1 MNNKVIVFKVF
12 LFKLFKPLEKIFAY
26 NRMRRDRWLTKQ
38 ANKIPKGS
46 KVLDIGAGGCPH
58 REKFNHCKYFTQDFT
73 QLSDLQIQ
81 NQEGY
86 GRIDFVSDIL
96 EIPVPDKSYD
106 AILCTEVIEH
116 IPDPISAIQEMS
128 RILKPGGIL
137 LITAPLQSGLHQE
150 PYHFYG
156 GYTKYWYKKFLLENN
171 FKDLNIEPNGSLHTT
186 YFALG
191 STIFKSFL
199 EAILNNS
206 NLLHKLIALISL
218 IIFAPVFLILNP
230 IFCFFWESVYQQK
243 GFTAGYHVS
252 AKKVL

>member
-26 NRMRRDRWLTKQ
+26 NRMRRDRWLTEQ

-128 RILKPGGIL
+128 RILK
-137 LITAPLQSGLHQE
+137 QE
-150 PYHFYG
+150 EFY
-156 GYTKYWYKKFLLENN
+156 
-171 FKDLNIEPNGSLHTT
+171 
-186 YFALG
+186 
-191 STIFKSFL
+191 
-199 EAILNNS
+199 
-206 NLLHKLIALISL
+206 
-218 IIFAPVFLILNP
+218 
-230 IFCFFWESVYQQK
+230 
-243 GFTAGYHVS
+243 
-252 AKKVL
+252 

>member
-128 RILKPGGIL
+128 RILKPGGVL
-137 LITAPLQSGLHQE
+137 LITAPLQAGLHQE

-156 GYTKYWYKKFLLENN
+156 GYTKYWYKKFLTE
-171 FKDLNIEPNGSLHTT
+171 I
-186 YFALG
+186 
-191 STIFKSFL
+191 
-199 EAILNNS
+199 IL
-206 NLLHKLIALISL
+206 KI
-218 IIFAPVFLILNP
+218 
-230 IFCFFWESVYQQK
+230 
-243 GFTAGYHVS
+243 
-252 AKKVL
+252 